1 MRHRVAYRGLGRTTP
16 HRKAMFR
23 NMVVSLIHHGRI
35 QTTLMKAKEL
45 KRLADRVITWG
56 KNPSVASRRHA
67 RRLIADRLALQK
79 LFTELAPRFA
89 KRNGGYTRLLKLHYR
104 QGDGAPMAL
113 LEYLDNP
120 AKPPKPSKSEKPA
133 KKAKK

>member
-1 MRHRVAYRGLGRTTP
+1 MRHRVDHSGLGRTSP
-16 HRKAMFR
+16 HRQAMFR
-23 NMVVSLIHHGRI
+23 NMVVSLIQHGRI
-35 QTTLMKAKEL
+35 QTTLAKAKEL
-45 KRLADRVITWG
+45 RRLADRAITWG
-56 KNPSVASRRHA
+56 KNPTIASRRHA
-67 RRLIADRLALQK
+67 RRVVADRGALQK

-120 AKPPKPSKSEKPA
+120 AKPPKAARAA